1 MLCSYILTNA
11 GVQTDRQRASR
22 WKMQDMKMRDIKVQ
36 DTKLPDHIS
45 MRQKTN
51 RCSVVGTPCTAA
63 VH

>member
-1 MLCSYILTNA
+1 MLCSSFLAST

-45 MRQKTN
+45 RRQKTN
-51 RCSVVGTPCTAA
+51 RFSVVWTPCAA
-63 VH
+63 AH